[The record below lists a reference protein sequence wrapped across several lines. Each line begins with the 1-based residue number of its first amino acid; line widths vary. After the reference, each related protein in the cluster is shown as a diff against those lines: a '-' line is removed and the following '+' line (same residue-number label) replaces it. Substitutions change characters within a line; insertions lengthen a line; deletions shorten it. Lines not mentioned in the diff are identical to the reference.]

1 MIAIFTILKEQ
12 RVRLFCIPLEKEPR
26 IHYGHYPK
34 SCQILELDKEVQFSC
49 SVVSDSL

>member
-1 MIAIFTILKEQ
+1 MIAIFTILKGHG
-12 RVRLFCIPLEKEPR
+12 VRLFCIPLEKKPR